1 MAEIVYL
8 DSYEESEVIFSQ
20 LSQPVRDWFKD
31 KFPDFTDPQK
41 MAIPSITAGDN
52 LLLCSPTGSGKTL
65 TAFLGIID
73 KLIRKS
79 LDGGLEKKVYCV
91 YISPIKALAN
101 DIQKN
106 LIEPLTEIK
115 SRFLQGRAKDIK
127 VGLRTGDTSQ

>member
-65 TAFLGIID
+65 TAFLGIVITITN
-73 KLIRKS
+73 KFF
-79 LDGGLEKKVYCV
+79 Y
-91 YISPIKALAN
+91 
-101 DIQKN
+101 
-106 LIEPLTEIK
+106 
-115 SRFLQGRAKDIK
+115 
-127 VGLRTGDTSQ
+127 